1 MCSFSL
7 KLSVL
12 TNNSLVTCG
21 DCFISAPLL
30 LGSFA
35 MNSTWSL
42 SQLGRL
48 DTISDLTAGNF
59 GFQVILQTWVF
70 CSFHSHQHQLRAWL
84 LLYFWSNI
92 TTTIIMMKIT
102 PLYLCPKV
110 LREKK
115 NPTCCLIIFLP
126 AQSANDQ
133 FLNKWPEKDLGEF
146 MTRPS
151 IDLPSAGKEE
161 ERPEELTT
169 EGARQS
175 CIIAKANKGGWGK
188 QSLLSRQRV
197 KDK

>member
-1 MCSFSL
+1 MEWGSSWWGVSIHAGIIRECSAIGAKQLELKTPRSMKISASMCSFSL

-42 SQLGRL
+42 SQLGKL

-115 NPTCCLIIFLP
+115 KILHF
-126 AQSANDQ
+126 A
-133 FLNKWPEKDLGEF
+133 
-146 MTRPS
+146 
-151 IDLPSAGKEE
+151 
-161 ERPEELTT
+161 
-169 EGARQS
+169 
-175 CIIAKANKGGWGK
+175 
-188 QSLLSRQRV
+188 SLFFSLHKVLMINS
-197 KDK
+197 